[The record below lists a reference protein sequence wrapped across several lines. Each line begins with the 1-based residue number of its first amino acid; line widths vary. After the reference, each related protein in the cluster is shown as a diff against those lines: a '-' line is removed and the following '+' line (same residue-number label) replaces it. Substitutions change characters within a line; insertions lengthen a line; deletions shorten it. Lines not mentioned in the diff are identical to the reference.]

1 MYVSGA
7 SNVHKRRLL
16 ALSSQMRLMSFSSAS
31 AGHCVDPAGIADSQG
46 QLLLLS
52 SPSVLA
58 ERRGEVGFVL
68 AGIWTWSFI
77 LGCVRSKQLFASIII
92 CYNWLQI
99 RRVQFLASC
108 TRLVHFL
115 EWQKKCHMALLA
127 CYAVTHSHAQ
137 DIMARDVEGSLL
149 RRAICCPY

>member
-108 TRLVHFL
+108 TRLVHFSGVAGEMSYGFAGVL
-115 EWQKKCHMALLA
+115 CIYKFTCLRH
-127 CYAVTHSHAQ
+127 Y
-137 DIMARDVEGSLL
+137 GS
-149 RRAICCPY
+149 RC